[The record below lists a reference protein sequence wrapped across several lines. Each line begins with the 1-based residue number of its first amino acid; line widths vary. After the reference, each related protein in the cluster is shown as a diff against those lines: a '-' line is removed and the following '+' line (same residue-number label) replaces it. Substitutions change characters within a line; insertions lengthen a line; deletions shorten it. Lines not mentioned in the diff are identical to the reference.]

1 MKGVSLFHSSEPEA
15 GQGESVPFRLSASLR
30 VQEALWAEVLGLA
43 STVTTALETSV
54 RAICERRTDL
64 AAEVRD
70 GERDVNR
77 REVGIE
83 LECLRVPWRPP
94 HLEPTARDFRRIV
107 TAIRVNRD
115 LERLG
120 DLAKHI
126 AKRAKKLVASA
137 CEDSTGERHGLE
149 ALASRAL
156 DQVRGGFDALARRDV
171 GLARALIA
179 GDREVDRECRRVQE
193 GLKRAIRRE
202 PERVA
207 TWLHLMNT
215 ARNLERA
222 ADHARDIAEAA
233 IYLEEGIIVRHS
245 RCDPSAHS
253 TREESPGHPAGTGSP
268 G

>member
-1 MKGVSLFHSSEPEA
+1 MFHSSEPEV
-15 GQGESVPFRLSASLR
+15 GQDESAHYRLPTNLK

-54 RAICERRTDL
+54 RAVCERRTDL

-77 REVGIE
+77 REVEIE
-83 LECLRVPWRPP
+83 LECLRV
-94 HLEPTARDFRRIV
+94 LVLYEPTACDFRRIV

-126 AKRAKKLVASA
+126 AKRAKKLVTST

-156 DQVRGGFDALARRDV
+156 DQVRGGFEALARRDV
-171 GLARALIA
+171 RLARALIA

-202 PERVA
+202 PERVT
-207 TWLHLMNT
+207 TWLRLMNT

-222 ADHARDIAEAA
+222 ADHACNIAKAV

-253 TREESPGHPAGTGSP
+253 NPEESRRR
-268 G
+268 